1 VLCGVIFELPKN
13 TVFNIV
19 KLRLIGWNA
28 FVAFFISIRLN

>member
-1 VLCGVIFELPKN
+1 VLCSVFFDLPKN

-28 FVAFFISIRLN
+28 FGDLFSFY